1 MTAIALMICRFAL
14 TALSY
19 HGYPREA
26 LAGPMTDQPFIAGA

>member
-19 HGYPREA
+19 HA
-26 LAGPMTDQPFIAGA
+26 DQIRATSTETSA